1 MELRQVFTRDI
12 IADHQLTVALLYCI
26 REAQPVAT
34 ATKYRNE
41 FVNLRPY
48 EVLIDYE
55 LAERETGMSRE
66 TVREKI
72 ADLER
77 LRRIKADLS
86 ETHALVQ
93 FLNLTFP
100 INPVLDK
107 AKPDDGIIPITF
119 ERWKEIDL
127 QTVKNTWTD
136 SYLELTAIALNGF
149 GDLVNGKNLQDIDR
163 TDYDRYVNKMRS
175 RQVKR
180 SESIENVRNST
191 INDYTRALKASFRR
205 ALSLNYLKT
214 DPFEGIKPLPEHRK
228 NPVILEAEEAKQL
241 IDMLRFE
248 WLKPIFKFAVQTGMR
263 RGEINNLKWQDV
275 DFENKTINIRCSAD
289 FRPKFGK
296 ERTLHLS
303 PNVEK
308 LLLKVRA
315 SQTNQGLDYE
325 YVFVTPEGKRLAK
338 DRLTREFKIAA
349 RAIGL
354 SEDLSF
360 HALRRTFATQLVRN
374 GVGVNTIKGTLGH
387 ASTKTTDRYL
397 GTPAED
403 IAKAMGGVDF
413 SAFFPY

>member
-214 DPFEGIKPLPEHRK
+214 DPFKGIKPLPEHRK